1 MFAYIIRRTFA
12 ALVLLLVVSAVTFGI
27 FFLLPRLAGETTDQL
42 AAQYI
47 GKNPTPDAIIAVKRN
62 LGFDQPLYIQYGR
75 FLKTLVAG
83 ANYKFGPDPVTCH
96 VPCFGYSF
104 KNHLEVWPEIRSRI
118 PVTFSLA
125 IGAAVLWLLSG
136 VATGVVSALRPKSF
150 FDRTAMGVALAGV
163 SLPIFF
169 TGALLLSL
177 FSYQFPILDNVH
189 YVNFTDD
196 PLMWARNLILP
207 WISLAFLYSAL
218 YARLTRAGMLETMS
232 EDYIRTARAKGMT
245 ERAVVVKHGLRSA
258 LTPILTIFGMDLGL
272 LLGGAV
278 ITEQV
283 FSFQGIG
290 FFAVSAISDNDLPK
304 ILGVTLVAA
313 FFIVLCN
320 LLVDLLYAAVDPRV
334 RLS

>member
-1 MFAYIIRRTFA
+1 MFAYIIRRTLA
-12 ALVLLLVVSAVTFGI
+12 ALVLLLVVSAVTFAI

-47 GKNPTPDAIIAVKRN
+47 GKNPSPEAIAAIKKN
-62 LGFDQPLYIQYGR
+62 LGFDQPLYTQYWH
-75 FLKTLVAG
+75 FLKALVSG
-83 ANYKFGPDPVTCH
+83 AEYKFGPDPVTCH

-104 KNHLEVWPEIRSRI
+104 KNHLEVWPELTKRI
-118 PVTFSLA
+118 PITLSLA
-125 IGAAVLWLLSG
+125 SGAAVVWLVSG
-136 VATGVVSALRPKSF
+136 VATGVVSALKPKSI
-150 FDRTAMGVALAGV
+150 FDRLSMGVALAGV
-163 SLPIFF
+163 SLPVFF
-169 TGALLLSL
+169 TGALLLTL
-177 FSYQFPILDNVH
+177 FSYEWPILDNPH

-232 EDYIRTARAKGMT
+232 EDYIRTARAKGLA
-245 ERAVVVKHGLRSA
+245 ERKVVVRHGLRSA
-258 LTPILTIFGMDLGL
+258 LTPVVTIFGMDLGL
-272 LLGGAV
+272 LLGGAL

-283 FSFQGIG
+283 FSLQGVG
-290 FFAVSAISDNDLPK
+290 QFAVSAITDNDLPK
-304 ILGVTLVAA
+304 ILGVTLLAA

-320 LLVDLLYAAVDPRV
+320 LVVDLLYAAVDPRV

>member
-1 MFAYIIRRTFA
+1 MFAYIIRRTLA
-12 ALVLLLVVSAVTFGI
+12 AVVLLLVVSAVTFAI

-47 GKNPTPDAIIAVKRN
+47 GKNPSPEAIAAIKKN
-62 LGFDQPLYIQYGR
+62 LGFDQPLYTQYWN
-75 FLKTLVAG
+75 FLKALVTG
-83 ANYKFGPDPVTCH
+83 AEYKFGPEPATCH

-104 KNHLEVWPEIRSRI
+104 KNHLEVWPELTKRI
-118 PVTFSLA
+118 PVTISLA
-125 IGAAVLWLLSG
+125 IGAAVIWLISG
-136 VATGVVSALRPKSF
+136 VTTGVVSALKPRSI
-150 FDRTAMGVALAGV
+150 FDRLSMGIALAGV
-163 SLPIFF
+163 SLPVFF
-169 TGALLLSL
+169 TGALLLTL
-177 FSYQFPILDNVH
+177 FSYEWPILDNLQ

-232 EDYIRTARAKGMT
+232 EDYIRTARAKGLA
-245 ERAVVVKHGLRSA
+245 ERKVVVRHGLRAA
-258 LTPILTIFGMDLGL
+258 LTPVVTIFGMDLGL
-272 LLGGAV
+272 LLGGAL

-283 FSFQGIG
+283 FSLQGVG
-290 FFAVSAISDNDLPK
+290 FFAVSAITDNDLPK
-304 ILGVTLVAA
+304 ILGVTLLAA

-320 LLVDLLYAAVDPRV
+320 LVVDLLYAAVDPRV